1 MKVITIHGI
10 PYQIDD
16 KNNIYM
22 YQDKPSSSP
31 PVALGTW
38 DPEKEKLDLV
48 PNWKTVA
55 KSFVEKYRSNLQQ
68 YTEESLEK
76 ARQLQS
82 I

>member
-1 MKVITIHGI
+1 MKVITINGV

-22 YQDKPSSSP
+22 YESSP
-31 PVALGTW
+31 PITLGTW
-38 DPEKEKLDLV
+38 DPSKEKLSLV
-48 PNWKTVA
+48 NDWKTKA
-55 KSFVEKYRSNLQQ
+55 KSFVEKYRSNLHQN
-68 YTEESLEK
+68 TEESLEK